1 MSEMWRSNQDLDEG
15 NGVSPAGFSVL
26 SCEKIGACGG
36 FVLPRRIELKC
47 CIESGIERGYIMAT
61 VEEIQSEI
69 ESLPHRDYIRLM
81 RWIHQK
87 DWQDWDKELD
97 KDASFGKLDFLIEEA
112 LDEKK
117 KGKLREL

>member
-1 MSEMWRSNQDLDEG
+1 
-15 NGVSPAGFSVL
+15 
-26 SCEKIGACGG
+26 
-36 FVLPRRIELKC
+36 
-47 CIESGIERGYIMAT
+47 MAT

-97 KDASFGKLDFLIEEA
+97 KDASSGKLDFLIEEA